1 MIVVV
6 IYMLCALSW
15 WSILLF
21 KMNQEKYELS
31 LIHSDP
37 VQKELAYEEFTK
49 TKKMVLGEGV
59 FFGLALIIGIYFLYR
74 SYKQEI
80 EGSKRQNNFL
90 LSVTHELKTPL
101 SVLSL
106 TNQTLQSRDLPK
118 EKQQEILKDAGL
130 ELERLEDL
138 VNNILTATKIDHQ
151 YNTQVEAIKIN
162 AFLEELILKLS
173 SRYKHQLE
181 LQRIDDYVIL
191 ADKELFEIAVK
202 NLIDNACKYSPNAE
216 TVQIVTKINHGQNT
230 LSIIDNG
237 EGIKQEDIHKIFD
250 KFYRAGEE
258 RIRKS
263 KGSGLGLYLVKEILS
278 IFNAS
283 IQLVSNSNKG
293 STFVIRFN

>member
-1 MIVVV
+1 
-6 IYMLCALSW
+6 
-15 WSILLF
+15 
-21 KMNQEKYELS
+21 MNQEKYELK

-37 VQKELAYEEFTK
+37 VQKEMAFIEFTK
-49 TKKMVLGEGV
+49 TKKMIVGEGV

-74 SYKQEI
+74 SYKQEL

-118 EKQQEILKDAGL
+118 EKQKEILIDAGL

-151 YNTQVEAIKIN
+151 YNAQVEEIKIIT
-162 AFLEELILKLS
+162 FLEELVFKLS
-173 SRYKHQLE
+173 SRYSHKLE
-181 LQRIDDYVIL
+181 LLFEDDYLIQV
-191 ADKELFEIAVK
+191 DKELFEIALK
-202 NLIDNACKYSPNAE
+202 NLIDNACKYSPDAT
-216 TVQIVTKINHGQNT
+216 TVKIKTKIDQNHNT
-230 LSIIDNG
+230 LSIIDQG
-237 EGIKQEDIHKIFD
+237 EGIKPENVSKIFD

-258 RIRKS
+258 SVRNS
-263 KGSGLGLYLVKEILS
+263 KGSGLGLYLVKEILN

-283 IQLVSNSNKG
+283 IHLASNSGKG